1 MKHLH
6 DILGMKISD
15 YEAERLRLEALF
27 MKARF
32 VESEY
37 TTFETTLKDMSEAPF
52 RTSKMRGTSISID
65 DFMNRCEPYWHTASL
80 EGLLLYCE
88 ILFNIAICAN
98 DVIRRNGDALELQNQ
113 LCGNIVEILEKTG
126 HEIQKE
132 ENGLYYVVQKNAI
145 ATDVIKDLDD
155 KHLAVAIL
163 EYNRF
168 SLKGDIERKREL
180 LNTIGQAI
188 APIAKDKLLKEKCPE
203 VFDDVNFALNRLN
216 IRHNNTAGKH
226 EQPAFSH
233 LSKTDVEVA
242 YDDLYA
248 SMLILIK
255 VSQYRDGHTRM
266 EKLKKAMIKA

>member
-1 MKHLH
+1 MMHLN

-27 MKARF
+27 MKTRF
-32 VESEY
+32 NESGY
-37 TTFETTLKDMSEAPF
+37 SPFETTLKAMSEVPF

-65 DFMNRCEPYWHTASL
+65 DLLNRCEPYWHTASL

-88 ILFNIAICAN
+88 ILFNIASCAN
-98 DVIRRNGDALELQNQ
+98 YVIRRNNNALELQNQ
-113 LCGNIVEILEKTG
+113 LCENIVEILENTG
-126 HEIQKE
+126 YEIQKG
-132 ENGLYYVVQKNAI
+132 ENELYCVVQKNAI

-188 APIAKDKLLKEKCPE
+188 EPVAKDKLLRAKCPE

-226 EQPAFSH
+226 EQPAFHH
-233 LSKTDVEVA
+233 LSDTDVEVA

-255 VSQYRDGHTRM
+255 VSQYKDGHARM
-266 EKLKKAMIKA
+266 EELKNAMTKA